1 MKACIRDT
9 AAAVTAVSTAV
20 VLTACGADTRDEP
33 GRDGRP
39 RIGLLLPD
47 VTTPRWET
55 QDRPLLE
62 KKIDELCPDCAVEH
76 ANAKGDVALQQEQMD
91 SMITKGVDAIVLV
104 PVDARSLGPAVG
116 KAQKAD
122 IPVVSYDRLAE
133 GPISGYVSFDGKE
146 VGRLQ
151 GRALLKAMGDKVPG
165 AEIVMMNGDPS
176 DPNTKSFQDGAL
188 SVLDGK
194 VKIGKAYDTL
204 QWRREAAHM
213 NMSGAIAA
221 LGVESIDGVYAA
233 NDGLAAGSISA
244 LKANKVDPL
253 PPVTGQDAEL
263 SALRRIVGGEQ
274 YMTVFKPFAPEA
286 AMRRRHG
293 GRRGPRGESR
303 AGGHGRGTD
312 ERRGGGRRRAAHP
325 GVGDRRQHRGHGGE
339 GRPAHRPADLH
350 APAPGRLRP
359 GRTDLTRIER
369 TPCRQDAR
377 RPDAAGADALGKEM
391 VSVPEIRSGR
401 SPAVLGGATPGAVTG
416 AAPGVPPPA
425 AVREARW

>member
-286 AMRRRHG
+286 AAG
-293 GRRGPRGESR
+293 GAMAVAAARGESLGQVATAEVPTSGGEAVAAVLLTPVSVTVDNIEDTVVKDGLHTVRQICTPQLRAACDR
-303 AGGHGRGTD
+303 AG
-312 ERRGGGRRRAAHP
+312 
-325 GVGDRRQHRGHGGE
+325 
-339 GRPAHRPADLH
+339 
-350 APAPGRLRP
+350 
-359 GRTDLTRIER
+359 LT
-369 TPCRQDAR
+369 
-377 RPDAAGADALGKEM
+377 
-391 VSVPEIRSGR
+391 
-401 SPAVLGGATPGAVTG
+401 
-416 AAPGVPPPA
+416 
-425 AVREARW
+425 

>member
-20 VLTACGADTRDEP
+20 VLAACGASTGDEP
-33 GRDGRP
+33 GRADGP

-47 VTTPRWET
+47 VTTARWET

-62 KKIDELCPDCAVEH
+62 KKIGELCPDCAVEH
-76 ANAKGDVALQQEQMD
+76 ANAKNDVALQQEQME

-104 PVDARSLGPAVG
+104 PVDSRSLGPAVT
-116 KAQKAD
+116 KAHEAD
-122 IPVVSYDRLAE
+122 IPVISYDRLAE
-133 GPISGYVSFDGKE
+133 GPISGYVSFDGEE

-165 AEIVMMNGDPS
+165 AQIVMMNGDPS
-176 DPNTKSFQDGAL
+176 DPNTKSFEDGAR

-204 QWRREAAHM
+204 QWRTETAHM

-263 SALRRIVGGEQ
+263 SALRRILGGDQ
-274 YMTVFKPFAPEA
+274 YMTVFKPFRPEA
-286 AMRRRHG
+286 AAG
-293 GRRGPRGESR
+293 GAMAVAAARGESLERVATAEVPTRGGEAVAAVLLTPVSVTADNIGDTVVKDGLHTARQICTPELRAACER
-303 AGGHGRGTD
+303 AGL
-312 ERRGGGRRRAAHP
+312 P
-325 GVGDRRQHRGHGGE
+325 
-339 GRPAHRPADLH
+339 
-350 APAPGRLRP
+350 
-359 GRTDLTRIER
+359 
-369 TPCRQDAR
+369 
-377 RPDAAGADALGKEM
+377 
-391 VSVPEIRSGR
+391 
-401 SPAVLGGATPGAVTG
+401 
-416 AAPGVPPPA
+416 
-425 AVREARW
+425 